1 MTPEL
6 RREVLADHA
15 RRRIGFRDP
24 PGPGSWH
31 EARLRSD
38 TCGDDVT
45 TGLAIADGRITGV
58 EWRGIGCVVS
68 QASASLLAAVVPGP
82 SSPEL
87 PALVDRVR
95 VLISAPEGTEASD
108 LGDVEALAGIGRFPL
123 RARCALLA
131 WRAMEDAAGPDAATG

>member
-15 RRRIGFRDP
+15 RRRIGFRDT
-24 PGPGSWH
+24 GAPGSWH

-45 TGLAIADGRITGV
+45 IRLAIADGRVAGV
-58 EWRGIGCVVS
+58 EWRGIGCEVS
-68 QASASLLAAVVPGP
+68 QASASMLAEVVAGR
-82 SSPEL
+82 SVAEL

-95 VLISAPEGTEASD
+95 ALVSAAEGTEAPD

-131 WRAMEDAAGPDAATG
+131 WRAAEDAARTIG